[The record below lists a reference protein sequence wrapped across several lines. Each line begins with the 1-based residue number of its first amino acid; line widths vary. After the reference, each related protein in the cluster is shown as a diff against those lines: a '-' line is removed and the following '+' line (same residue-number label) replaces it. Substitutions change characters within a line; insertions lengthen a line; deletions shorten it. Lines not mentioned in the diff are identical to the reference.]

1 MLFIV
6 GTQLDMN
13 MVLGSCLFEGFIL
26 CGMALESHLLCF
38 EIS

>member
-1 MLFIV
+1 MI

-13 MVLGSCLFEGFIL
+13 MVLGFCLFEGFIFH
-26 CGMALESHLLCF
+26 GMALESHLLCF